1 MIEIYSDRLRLI
13 PLDNQLLTFWNSEG
27 RNNME
32 ARLGINPSNWQVSD
46 FDRLE
51 TEDALINFWIP
62 MTAEHQADFFWFTN
76 WDIVLASENTS
87 IGGIGFAG
95 FPDQD
100 GVTMVGYF
108 IDGNHREKG
117 YATEALTCLIEWAKS
132 EPALKTIIAD
142 TPFFNF
148 PSQNVL
154 KKTGFKE
161 FSIGETVH
169 LNEKIQTKNWR
180 LIVRR

>member
-1 MIEIYSDRLRLI
+1 MIEIYSERLI
-13 PLDNQLLTFWNSEG
+13 LVPLDNQLLTLWNTEG
-27 RNNME
+27 RNKME
-32 ARLGINPSNWQVSD
+32 TRLGLKPSNWLMAD
-46 FDRLE
+46 FDRIE
-51 TEDALINFWIP
+51 TEDALLNFWIP
-62 MTAEHQADFFWFTN
+62 MTAEHPGDFFWFTN

-95 FPDQD
+95 FPDQE

-117 YATEALTCLIEWAKS
+117 YATEALNCLINWAKL

-154 KKTGFKE
+154 KKAGFKE
-161 FSIGETVH
+161 FSIGETLH
-169 LNEKIQTKNWR
+169 LNEKIQTKNWK
-180 LIVRR
+180 LVVRG

>member
-1 MIEIYSDRLRLI
+1 MIEIYSTRLRLI
-13 PLDNQLLTFWNSEG
+13 PLDNQLLTIWNTEG
-27 RNNME
+27 RNAME
-32 ARLGINPSNWQVSD
+32 IRLGLNPSDWKIADLDQI
-46 FDRLE
+46 E
-51 TEDALINFWIP
+51 TDDALQNFWLP
-62 MTAEHQADFFWFTN
+62 MTAEYQGNFFWFTT
-76 WDIVLASENTS
+76 WDIVLTSKNTS

-95 FPDQD
+95 YPDQE

-117 YATEALTCLIEWAKS
+117 YATESLNCLINWAKL

-142 TPFFNF
+142 TPFFNL

-154 KKTGFKE
+154 KKAGFKE

-180 LIVRR
+180 LVVRD